1 MKRIIASA
9 SHDKLGCVVRMIAT
23 MVVDTILPHA
33 ECGPN
38 DHRKDAPPFKTRQK
52 IFEIIK
58 NWIFQQDVTM
68 GWSKEKDISS
78 VNQVMDC
85 LSLSVM
91 PWLFLV
97 RKYQVKMPKK

>member
-1 MKRIIASA
+1 M
-9 SHDKLGCVVRMIAT
+9 
-23 MVVDTILPHA
+23 
-33 ECGPN
+33 
-38 DHRKDAPPFKTRQK
+38 

-68 GWSKEKDISS
+68 EWSKEKDISS
-78 VNQVMDC
+78 VNQVMVC

-97 RKYQVKMPKK
+97 RKYQVKISKK